1 MPRWRGWPGWS
12 GSRRRA
18 GAWWC
23 TARTGRASSPKWWP
37 ASSRPGGTSRIWRCA
52 GRVWRTFIWSSPGR
66 RSRMKVSPPDA
77 YWKKDVVLFFGK
89 RFALAIKLLYP
100 MALIVPVAASDI
112 PAQYAAAVIAIV
124 TVMAGTFGAGE
135 SLTADLNDGI
145 LLRLSLTPLS
155 PRRMVFELLA
165 VNAVLDFI
173 QLLPALLLVYV
184 LHPAPLVWVLAAT
197 FALFT
202 TLVTANCIGIFIAN
216 FTSSPADVLL
226 YATAMLAPL
235 IYLSGFFRNQNPTGL
250 LAALR
255 DLIPFAYTNDALKAV
270 FGLTTRTTPLEV
282 FVYPTPIAAL
292 LVLGLCL
299 TAPRLLSPR
308 L

>member
-1 MPRWRGWPGWS
+1 
-12 GSRRRA
+12 
-18 GAWWC
+18 
-23 TARTGRASSPKWWP
+23 
-37 ASSRPGGTSRIWRCA
+37 
-52 GRVWRTFIWSSPGR
+52 
-66 RSRMKVSPPDA
+66 MKVSPPDA

-112 PAQYAAAVIAIV
+112 PAQYAAAVIGIV

-165 VNAVLDFI
+165 VNAVLDFV
-173 QLLPALLLVYV
+173 QLLPALALVYV
-184 LHPAPLVWVLAAT
+184 FNPAPLVWVLAAT
-197 FALFT
+197 FAVFL
-202 TLVTANCIGIFIAN
+202 TLVTANCIGVFIAN

-226 YATAMLAPL
+226 YATAILAPL